1 MSQPSALCQ
10 QSLSQGSGTLSLE
23 ADREKEDTPVEIR
36 ISSFKKS
43 LDLQSINCSFLNC
56 ICLFI
61 SAVRH
66 YFSAF
71 IAFIYLLPNLGSF
84 AKMLMAIMRLT
95 VRLLLL
101 LLLGHLLWS
110 FWALINM
117 SKRADILIC
126 TLCPFYELIIK
137 INILLYAAAAAT
149 V

>member
-43 LDLQSINCSFLNC
+43 LDLQSIKCSFLNC

-61 SAVRH
+61 SVARH
-66 YFSAF
+66 YFS
-71 IAFIYLLPNLGSF
+71 AFIYLLPNLGIF

-95 VRLLLL
+95 VSLLLL
-101 LLLGHLLWS
+101 LLFWLLGHLLWS

>member
-61 SAVRH
+61 SVARH
-66 YFSAF
+66 YFS
-71 IAFIYLLPNLGSF
+71 AFIYLLPNLGSF
-84 AKMLMAIMRLT
+84 AKILMAIMRLT
-95 VRLLLL
+95 VSLFVVVVDVVGAPSLV
-101 LLLGHLLWS
+101 LLGAYQHVQTS
-110 FWALINM
+110 
-117 SKRADILIC
+117 
-126 TLCPFYELIIK
+126 
-137 INILLYAAAAAT
+137 
-149 V
+149 

>member
-10 QSLSQGSGTLSLE
+10 QSLSQGSGRLSPE

-61 SAVRH
+61 SVARH

-71 IAFIYLLPNLGSF
+71 IASLPLTKFGQFCQNLDGHHEVDSQFIVVVVVGAPSL
-84 AKMLMAIMRLT
+84 
-95 VRLLLL
+95 V
-101 LLLGHLLWS
+101 LLGAYQHVQTS
-110 FWALINM
+110 
-117 SKRADILIC
+117 
-126 TLCPFYELIIK
+126 
-137 INILLYAAAAAT
+137 
-149 V
+149 